1 VDFTNLKDRRRRA
14 RLDYAQ
20 AESLMRFVDFQRKR
34 KGDQPIGIEKFR
46 TNCSRQFCEHLSE
59 FYSGVTF
66 KHAGHVIISTV
77 KNRVAGSL
85 VERIGFVDSQIPH
98 LRAAVGYGYNSM
110 PVIFRADGIGL
121 VKDDSYYDFFEHQ
134 LNLDNVERERKGD
147 EESINGFLQDH
158 FLEGINSRL
167 KDPFFNR
174 GSEEEDCELHF
185 ETGSRTELGRL
196 IKLFILTEPEIEAYK
211 DKEVRINAAADGDN
225 PYLEEDDSNFYYYSE
240 RLENLTDIA
249 LSENRPVGWML
260 KYRDGQAVNRRS
272 GYYESPKSL
281 CWNVGEIIDLAPP
294 RERMAARREVRKW
307 LQERARGPAQYEAPA
322 EN

>member
-1 VDFTNLKDRRRRA
+1 VDFTNLKDMRRRV

-34 KGDQPIGIEKFR
+34 NGDRPIGIEQFR
-46 TNCSRQFCEHLSE
+46 ATCGRHFCEHLSE

-66 KHAGHVIISTV
+66 KHAGHLIISTV
-77 KNRVAGSL
+77 RNRVAGSL

-121 VKDDSYYDFFEHQ
+121 VKDDNYYDFFEHH
-134 LNLDNVERERKGD
+134 LNLDLVERERKGD
-147 EESINGFLQDH
+147 EGSINEFLQDH
-158 FLEGINSRL
+158 FHETINSRL
-167 KDPFFNR
+167 RDPFFNR

-185 ETGSRTELGRL
+185 EIGSRTELDRL
-196 IKLFILTEPEIEAYK
+196 IKLFILTEPEIESHK

-225 PYLEEDDSNFYYYSE
+225 PYLQEDDSDFYYHSE
-240 RLENLTDIA
+240 RLENLADIA
-249 LSENRPVGWML
+249 LTENRPVGWTL

-281 CWNVGEIIDLAPP
+281 CWNVGEIIDLALP
-294 RERMAARREVRKW
+294 RERMAGRRDVRNW
-307 LQERARGPAQYEAPA
+307 LQERSRGAAQNEAPA